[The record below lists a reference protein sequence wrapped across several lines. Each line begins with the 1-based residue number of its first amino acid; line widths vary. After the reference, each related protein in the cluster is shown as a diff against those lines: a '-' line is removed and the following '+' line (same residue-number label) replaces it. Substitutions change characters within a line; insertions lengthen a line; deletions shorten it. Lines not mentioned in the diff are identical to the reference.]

1 VEGRPVHAVIFDIDG
16 TLLHSAEVDDALY
29 RQAVHTVLGDVRL
42 RATINDYAYVTDTGI
57 LRQIFED
64 NDIPRTRHRLDEVR
78 SLFVELLDQHVSE
91 HGPFR
96 EIRGA
101 RDLLQALIA
110 SPVHSVAMATGGWRQ
125 SAELK
130 LHSAGIHFPNI
141 PLVTSNEHYERTGI
155 MELALASIGDAFESI
170 SYYGDGPWDR
180 AACAEL
186 GWQFVAVGTELSGLE
201 SYIGHAPVFR
211 DIRAM
216 GKEDMDAIFHVRT
229 SVVENHM
236 SEEALQKAGITRE
249 SIADMLAQGD
259 LKGWCALSGDDVVG
273 FSLATVSTREVNA
286 LFVLP
291 DHSSRGLG
299 QALLDIAVFN
309 LRRIEPGTVRLR
321 TDPAM
326 PAYRFYL
333 KRGWKDTGETHENG
347 EDVFIELE

>member
-1 VEGRPVHAVIFDIDG
+1 MHAVIFDIDG

-29 RQAVHTVLGDVRL
+29 RQAVNSVLGDVRL
-42 RATINDYAYVTDTGI
+42 RPTISEYPYVTDTGI
-57 LRQIFED
+57 LRQICED
-64 NDIPRTRHRLDEVR
+64 NAIPRTQERLDEIR
-78 SLFVELLDQHVSE
+78 SLFVELLEKHVNE
-91 HGPFR
+91 RGPFR
-96 EIRGA
+96 EIPGA

-130 LHSAGIHFPNI
+130 LRSAGIHFPDI
-141 PLVTSNEHYERTGI
+141 PLLTSNDHYERTGI
-155 MELALASIGDAFESI
+155 MELALGSIGDEFESI

-180 AACAEL
+180 AACVAL
-186 GWQFVAVGTELSGLE
+186 GWQFVAVGTELEGLE

-216 GKEDMDAIFHVRT
+216 HKDDMDAVFHVRT

-236 SEEALQKAGITRE
+236 SEEELQQIGITRE
-249 SIADMLAQGD
+249 SVADMLAQGD

-299 QALLDIAVFN
+299 QALLDIAIFN
-309 LRRIEPGTVRLR
+309 LRRIAPGTVRLR
-321 TDPAM
+321 TNPTM
-326 PAYRFYL
+326 PAYDFYL
-333 KRGWKDTGETHENG
+333 KRGWKDTGVTHESSD
-347 EDVFIELE
+347 DVFLELE

>member
-1 VEGRPVHAVIFDIDG
+1 MHAVIFDIDG
-16 TLLHSAEVDDALY
+16 TLLHSTEVDDTLY
-29 RQAVHTVLGDVRL
+29 RQAVHAILGDVHL
-42 RATINDYAYVTDTGI
+42 RPTLNDYQYITDTGI
-57 LRQIFED
+57 LLQIFED
-64 NDIPRTRHRLDEVR
+64 NAIPRTQDRLDEVR
-78 SLFVELLDQHVSE
+78 SMFVELLEEHVNE
-91 HGPFR
+91 RGPFR
-96 EIRGA
+96 EIPGA

-110 SPVHSVAMATGGWRQ
+110 SRVHSVAMATGGWRQ

-130 LHSAGIHFPNI
+130 LRSAGIHFPDI
-141 PLVTSNEHYERTGI
+141 PLVTSNDHYERTGI
-155 MELALASIGDAFESI
+155 MELALASIGDEFESI

-186 GWQFVAVGTELSGLE
+186 GWQFVAVGTELAGLE

-216 GKEDMDAIFHVRT
+216 RKDDMDAIFHVRT

-236 SEEALQKAGITRE
+236 SEEQLREIGITRE
-249 SIADMLAQGD
+249 SIADLLAQGD
-259 LKGWCALSGDDVVG
+259 LKGWCALSGEEVVG
-273 FSLATVSTREVNA
+273 FSLVSVSTREVNA

-309 LRRIEPGTVRLR
+309 LRRIAPGTVRLR

-333 KRGWKDTGETHENG
+333 KRGWKDTGEIHENG
-347 EDVFIELE
+347 DDVFLELE